1 MRIAFVGLGAMGVPM
16 AINLVKAGHAVSGFD
31 VRAGAAEPLA
41 AAGGRAAASAAEAAR
56 DAELLWLMVV
66 SGEQAQAVLFDHGA
80 ATALPEGAIVVA
92 ACTQPPALARKTAD
106 RLAAL
111 RIEMLDAPVSGGVA
125 GANAAALTIMASGS
139 ETTLACARPALE
151 AVGKRIFDV
160 GREAGMGST
169 AKMINQLLCG
179 VHIAAAAEAMHVAER
194 AGVSKATMHE
204 IISVS
209 AGNSWMWGDRG
220 PRMMT
225 DEPPVTSAVDIFV
238 KDLGIVLDQGRQM
251 RQGLPLAAAAMQM
264 FLAASGLG
272 HGAADDSQ
280 VIRAY
285 RALNGTGGTSPGAGT
300 PATMAGAAPA
310 SRAE

>member
-1 MRIAFVGLGAMGVPM
+1 MRIAFIGLGAMGVPM
-16 AINLVKAGHAVSGFD
+16 AVNLAKAGYHVTGFD
-31 VRAGAAEPLA
+31 VRIGAAEPLV
-41 AAGGRAAASAAEAAR
+41 AAGGHAAASAAEAAR
-56 DAELLWLMVV
+56 GADLLWLMVV
-66 SGEQAQAVLFDHGA
+66 SGEQAEAVLFEHGA
-80 ATALPEGAIVVA
+80 AASLRSGNANAIVVA
-92 ACTQPPALARKTAD
+92 ACTQPPALAKKTSE
-106 RLAAL
+106 RLHAMGL
-111 RIEMLDAPVSGGVA
+111 QMLDAPVSGGVA
-125 GANAAALTIMASGS
+125 GARAAGLTVMVSGAEAALDR
-139 ETTLACARPALE
+139 ARPVFD

-160 GREAGMGST
+160 GRDAGMGST

-220 PRMMT
+220 PRMMM
-225 DEPPVTSAVDIFV
+225 DDPPVTSAVDIFV
-238 KDLGIVLDQGRQM
+238 KDLGIVLGQGTQM

-285 RALNGTGGTSPGAGT
+285 RALNGAQVGGPKK
-300 PATMAGAAPA
+300 
-310 SRAE
+310 